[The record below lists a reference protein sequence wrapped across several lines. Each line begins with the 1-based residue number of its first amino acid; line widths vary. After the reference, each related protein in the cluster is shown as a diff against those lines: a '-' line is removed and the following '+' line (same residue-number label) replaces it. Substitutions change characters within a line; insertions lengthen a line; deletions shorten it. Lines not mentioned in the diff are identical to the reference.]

1 MTSFPQPQNY
11 IFNTFRGIRTRN
23 GVNTNGQISASEC
36 INIDF
41 KPNDVNAEIQIKT
54 TLGNVSR
61 GEFENHNI
69 IKGFETVQEGVE
81 YCLLYV
87 ENETQGQLVK
97 YDSSNSQFTV
107 LIENL
112 TKTGKANGI
121 TMVSGAYDVF
131 VFTNGVEYYSVN
143 FEVEP
148 ICVKLSPIYNQ
159 KPVTGLALC
168 EQNGSL
174 IIGSEKGYIIA
185 SRKGDIG
192 DWDYVSPDIAD
203 ENKPWYQI
211 FGKKVTAVISYIGG
225 ILVFSGDD
233 STFLEGNFSVK
244 DSAKRYD
251 ASLGGCFSFESW
263 CFHDKYLFFYDDN
276 QKNIYYY
283 TQNNIGQKVLG
294 EPIAPEIQNFFY
306 NISKFQMVSYIGN
319 NKNEIWILTDKNKL
333 IYDYFI
339 SEWSERVCQDI
350 SSYFIYKNNVFSTT
364 PSGKLLEEKI
374 GENGIFDNVFYGS
387 TYTMQ
392 TINLGSYS
400 NLKEMEI
407 QPLFTVTQ
415 NYNNEFL
422 QYCEINGKK
431 VKSKLIKMYSIGAI
445 WGDDSNPAI
454 VPDEEKW
461 DIQTYCYEDDAIS
474 QQVKGKFVSNWYYL
488 KFTLKTE
495 KQGQDFCIKAF
506 ELKGITQETDTVGRK

>member
-97 YDSSNSQFTV
+97 YDGSNSQFTV
-107 LIENL
+107 LVENL

-148 ICVKLSPIYNQ
+148 ICVKLSPIYDQ

-185 SRKGDIG
+185 SRKGDID

-294 EPIAPEIQNFFY
+294 EPIAPEIQNFF
-306 NISKFQMVSYIGN
+306 
-319 NKNEIWILTDKNKL
+319 T
-333 IYDYFI
+333 
-339 SEWSERVCQDI
+339 
-350 SSYFIYKNNVFSTT
+350 
-364 PSGKLLEEKI
+364 
-374 GENGIFDNVFYGS
+374 IFLSF
-387 TYTMQ
+387 
-392 TINLGSYS
+392 
-400 NLKEMEI
+400 
-407 QPLFTVTQ
+407 
-415 NYNNEFL
+415 
-422 QYCEINGKK
+422 
-431 VKSKLIKMYSIGAI
+431 
-445 WGDDSNPAI
+445 
-454 VPDEEKW
+454 KW
-461 DIQTYCYEDDAIS
+461 
-474 QQVKGKFVSNWYYL
+474 
-488 KFTLKTE
+488 
-495 KQGQDFCIKAF
+495 
-506 ELKGITQETDTVGRK
+506 